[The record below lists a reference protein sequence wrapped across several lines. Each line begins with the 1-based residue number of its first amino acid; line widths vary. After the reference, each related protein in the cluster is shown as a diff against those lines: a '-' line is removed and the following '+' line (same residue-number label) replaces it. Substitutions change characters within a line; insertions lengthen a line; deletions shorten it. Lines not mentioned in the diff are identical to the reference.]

1 MTFIKNENYIFFLK
15 KKLFQLIFFFQCLID
30 QFLIRENK
38 LENKKKIIDLC
49 VYVWGEEYKAN
60 LINCLL
66 ISLLQQDNI
75 PKLKNKGYKIYFN
88 IYTTLQEDLTELE
101 FHLKS
106 SKFSKYFQINV
117 FRLDKN
123 NLNNKYFLMK
133 CHLNATTRSYRNQSI
148 FGLLASDLFFGNK
161 TISNIVEILE
171 KTNCGIVI
179 NHLRVK
185 RKKIFKIIKNKEKY
199 NKYFENNELM
209 KFAID
214 NSHNSFILGKP
225 KSGRE
230 IYITNDKMLLTSTA
244 RVSVNFIRLNKSDI
258 NQFKLYHDFN
268 LIDKHWPRKLFL
280 ERRIKIISN
289 SEIAFLVEITDENEK
304 RIDYLNYDNDHPK
317 YNSISYLANLSSLW
331 VDKV

>member
-1 MTFIKNENYIFFLK
+1 MTFIKENYIFFLK

-117 FRLDKN
+117 F
-123 NLNNKYFLMK
+123 
-133 CHLNATTRSYRNQSI
+133 
-148 FGLLASDLFFGNK
+148 
-161 TISNIVEILE
+161 
-171 KTNCGIVI
+171 
-179 NHLRVK
+179 
-185 RKKIFKIIKNKEKY
+185 
-199 NKYFENNELM
+199 
-209 KFAID
+209 
-214 NSHNSFILGKP
+214 
-225 KSGRE
+225 
-230 IYITNDKMLLTSTA
+230 
-244 RVSVNFIRLNKSDI
+244 
-258 NQFKLYHDFN
+258 
-268 LIDKHWPRKLFL
+268 
-280 ERRIKIISN
+280 
-289 SEIAFLVEITDENEK
+289 
-304 RIDYLNYDNDHPK
+304 
-317 YNSISYLANLSSLW
+317 
-331 VDKV
+331 